1 MMTKN
6 LHYASKID
14 FQFDQLVYN
23 IGSYHYNWH
32 QQVELLWLLQGK
44 IEVNVDGQRYIL
56 NENDL
61 IVINSNCGHA
71 TFVLQPNSIAL
82 RTHMMPDFFTN
93 QGFDLRTGQFT
104 LNSTILKFNPAY
116 PVIRHLLAQL
126 YLGICANTNQLETNS
141 FFYQLTSELVQ
152 HFFTDMVKKSRVIT
166 QRSHFLDTTIQY
178 IDEHYQNNITLEKL
192 ADYCNYSSTYLSKL
206 FKLELGINFYEYL
219 VRCRLQH
226 AVADLTHTTLKVVD
240 VAYRNGFK
248 EVKSFNLMF
257 KKHFGQTPSAYRQL
271 VSPELLSQDQ
281 DFKKQLSPQ
290 LQKLILQKLAIFT
303 QNQKELLFTNPCD
316 NCRFKEYEQKYRRLV
331 TNLQE
336 VINQ

>member
-61 IVINSNCGHA
+61 IAINSNCGHA
-71 TFVLQPNSIAL
+71 TFALKPNSIAL

-93 QGFDLRTGQFT
+93 QGFDLNNGQFT
-104 LNSTILKFNPAY
+104 LNSTKLKFNPAY
-116 PVIRHLLAQL
+116 PVIRQSLAQL
-126 YLGICANTNQLETNS
+126 YLRVGADANRLEINS
-141 FFYQLTSELVQ
+141 VFYQLTNELTQ
-152 HFFTDMVKKSRVIT
+152 HFFKEMIEESRTIT
-166 QRSHFLDTTIQY
+166 QRSHFLDTTICY
-178 IDEHYQNNITLEKL
+178 IDKHFQSDITLEKL
-192 ADYCNYSSTYLSKL
+192 ADYCNYSSSYLSKL

-226 AVADLTHTTLKVVD
+226 AVADLTYTSLKVVD
-240 VAYRNGFK
+240 VAYHNGFK

-257 KKHFGQTPSAYRQL
+257 KKHFGQTPSAYRQS

-281 DFKKQLSPQ
+281 DFKKKLTPQ
-290 LQKLILQKLAIFT
+290 LQKDVLHRLMVFAHNHEGRVIA
-303 QNQKELLFTNPCD
+303 NPCD
-316 NCRFKEYEQKYRRLV
+316 NCDFKRYEQKHRQVV
-331 TNLQE
+331 TKLE
-336 VINQ
+336 EIINQ